1 MTRGKPGRRTEKGW
15 AICVY
20 SPDAMMSGLVDDLD
34 RFLSDRTGL
43 VLEASELRIHDAASI
58 SGFYAISGSTSGAHW
73 PLVVRLF
80 EGRTVRIGRRS
91 AEPTSELQSLMRIQ
105 YAVFC
110 LTKNNT

>member
-43 VLEASELRIHDAASI
+43 VLEASELRIHAAASI
-58 SGFYAISGSTSGAHW
+58 SGFSAISGSTSAPHW
-73 PLVVRLF
+73 PLVVRPIQ
-80 EGRTVRIGRRS
+80 GRPARLGRRPGDRPMARLPPAQDS
-91 AEPTSELQSLMRIQ
+91 PPPAAR
-105 YAVFC
+105 
-110 LTKNNT
+110 